1 MGRTSRHGRCEDG
14 LIGRKT
20 TVGRQLHPQALILP
34 ERRRGLLD
42 MAGNVWQWTS
52 ANAGDGKREV
62 RGGSWDNP
70 PDALRTSKRLAWP
83 ENADAGMGFR
93 CVKD

>member
-1 MGRTSRHGRCEDG
+1 
-14 LIGRKT
+14 
-20 TVGRQLHPQALILP
+20 
-34 ERRRGLLD
+34 

-52 ANAGDGKREV
+52 VNAGDGKREV

-83 ENADAGMGFR
+83 ENADVGMGFR